1 MLSMDTTIKTLVTF
15 RSSVFNMS
23 EPKEYFINP
32 CCFGDDV
39 ARWLAGQLR
48 GKGHQ
53 ADEVPGQEDF
63 GWYLRFSVFGIAH
76 CFVIGYRPG
85 DDNEEG
91 AWIGFLERRRGMI
104 AFLLGVHKR
113 GIQPAAVRAIHEI
126 LTGSPQIWDVRW
138 HFRHDFDRGYE
149 EMGTPEPL

>member
-1 MLSMDTTIKTLVTF
+1 MAIPVKTVVTF

-32 CCFGDDV
+32 CCFGDDL

-53 ADEVPGQEDF
+53 ADEEPGQEDF
-63 GWYLRFSVFGIAH
+63 GWYFDFSVSGVKH
-76 CFVIGYRPG
+76 CFVLGYRPG
-85 DDNEEG
+85 DENEEG
-91 AWIGFLERRRGMI
+91 SWIGWLERRRGLV
-104 AFLLGVHKR
+104 AFLLGAHKR

-126 LTGSPQIWDVRW
+126 LAGSPHIWDVRW
-138 HFRHDFDRGYE
+138 HFRQDFAR
-149 EMGTPEPL
+149 P